1 MGEVDVPLWGW
12 KEVSMNLFDVVQ
24 DALRTRHYAYRTEK
38 TYMHWIRH
46 YVRFIKPVHPRDAGA
61 DGVKRFVT
69 HLATEQNVSAT
80 TQNQALAA
88 LLFLYKLYEIDLG
101 DLDIVRAK
109 KSTWLPTVLTHD
121 EAMRVLEQL
130 NGQYRIMGQLMYGG
144 GLRLMECLR
153 LRVKDVDFE
162 NRTITLRDT
171 KSNRDR
177 VTCLPESVVQAL
189 VLHLAKV
196 KAQHTEDVANG
207 RGEVELPFALDRKY
221 PNAPFEWAWQYVF
234 PATGF
239 SKDPR
244 SGHVRRHHVYET
256 SVQKAVKLAARK
268 AGIHKHVGPHT
279 LRHSF
284 ATKLL
289 QDGQDIRTIQEL
301 LGHKDIKTTM
311 IYTHV
316 SMKGSGVIS
325 PLDRPV
331 IKQRNAVES

>member
-1 MGEVDVPLWGW
+1 M
-12 KEVSMNLFDVVQ
+12 KQNLFDVVR

-38 TYMHWIRH
+38 TYMHWVKQ
-46 YVRFIKPVHPRDAGA
+46 YVCFVKPVHPRDAGA
-61 DGVKRFVT
+61 DGVKRFLT
-69 HLATEQNVSAT
+69 HLAIDRQVSAT

-101 DLDIVRAK
+101 NLDIVRAK
-109 KSTWLPTVLTHD
+109 KSTWLPTVMSHE

-130 NGQYRIMGQLMYGG
+130 NGQYRIMGQLMYGA

-153 LRVKDVDFE
+153 LRVKDIDFE
-162 NRTITLRDT
+162 SRTITLRDT

-177 VTCLPESVVQAL
+177 VTCLPESVVPAL
-189 VLHLAKV
+189 ILHLDKV
-196 KAQHTEDVANG
+196 KAQHTIDLADG

-221 PNAPFEWAWQYVF
+221 PSAPFEWAWQYVF

-256 SVQKAVKLAARK
+256 SVQKAVKLAAKK

-279 LRHSF
+279 FRHSF
-284 ATKLL
+284 ATRLL
-289 QDGQDIRTIQEL
+289 ELGNDIRTIQEL
-301 LGHKDIKTTM
+301 LGHKDVKTTM

-316 SMKGSGVIS
+316 TMKGSGVIS
-325 PLDRPV
+325 PLDSGV
-331 IKQRNAVES
+331 IKQRVAVES

>member
-1 MGEVDVPLWGW
+1 
-12 KEVSMNLFDVVQ
+12 MNLYDVVR
-24 DALRTRHYAYRTEK
+24 DALRTRRYAYRTEK
-38 TYMHWIRH
+38 TYLHWIRQ
-46 YVRFIKPVHPRDAGA
+46 YVHFLRPVHPREAGR
-61 DGVKRFVT
+61 DGVQRFLT
-69 HLATEQNVSAT
+69 HLAVDKHVSAT

-101 DLDIVRAK
+101 SLDIVRAK

-121 EAMRVLEQL
+121 EAMRVIEQL
-130 NGQYRIMGQLMYGG
+130 SGQYRIMAQLMYGG

-153 LRVKDVDFE
+153 LRVKDLDFE
-162 NRTITLRDT
+162 TRTITLRDT

-177 VTCLPESVVQAL
+177 VTCLPESVVPAL
-189 VLHLAKV
+189 TLHLKKV
-196 KAQHTEDVANG
+196 QAQHTIDLSDG

-221 PNAPFEWAWQYVF
+221 PSAPFEWGWQYVF
-234 PATGF
+234 PAAGF

-256 SVQKAVKLAARK
+256 SVQKAVKQAARR
-268 AGIHKHVGPHT
+268 AGIHKPVGPHT

-284 ATKLL
+284 ATRLL
-289 QDGQDIRTIQEL
+289 ELGYDIRTIQEL

-325 PLDRPV
+325 PLDGNPV
-331 IKQRNAVES
+331 IKQRVAVES

>member
-1 MGEVDVPLWGW
+1 
-12 KEVSMNLFDVVQ
+12 MNLFEVVRN
-24 DALRTRHYAYRTEK
+24 ALRTHHYAYKTEK
-38 TYMHWIRH
+38 TYLHWVKV
-46 YVRFIKPVHPRDAGA
+46 YVKFLKPTHPREAGV

-69 HLATEQNVSAT
+69 HLAVDRQISAS

-109 KSTWLPTVLTHD
+109 KSTWLPTVMTHD
-121 EAMRVLEQL
+121 EAMRVIEQL
-130 NGQYRIMGQLMYGG
+130 NGQYRIMAQLMYGA

-153 LRVKDVDFE
+153 LRVKDIDFD

-177 VTCLPESVVQAL
+177 ISVLPESVVSAL
-189 VLHLAKV
+189 MLHMAKV
-196 KAQHTEDVANG
+196 KAQHTEDLANG

-221 PNAPFEWAWQYVF
+221 PNAPYEWAWQYIF
-234 PATGF
+234 PAGQF
-239 SKDPR
+239 STDPR
-244 SGHVRRHHVYET
+244 SGRTRRHHVYET
-256 SVQKAVKLAARK
+256 SVQKMVKLAAKK
-268 AGIHKHVGPHT
+268 AGIHKHVTTHT
-279 LRHSF
+279 FRHSF
-284 ATKLL
+284 ATNLL
-289 QDGQDIRTIQEL
+289 QNGYDLRTIQEL

-325 PLDRPV
+325 PLDSGRV
-331 IKQRNAVES
+331 IKQHTAVQS